1 MRRQRLA
8 PPGLRARVR
17 SVIGPSK
24 RTRTGLGAC
33 LASAAGCLLAGASP
47 AQDSAPPPEPLPST
61 PSLHRPLDRASDFAP
76 AGVLLDHT
84 HERGDWT
91 FLYRY
96 QRVSNDRLMQGE
108 ERLSPAEFDSLQPP
122 YSSRPL
128 SQLNQTHTF
137 GVMYA
142 PHERFTVAML
152 LPFVQKRLDQSV
164 GGVIDRQETSG
175 IGDAL
180 LIVLLPFM
188 QKGTQKTQFNV
199 ALSLPT
205 GSIRVDGTDGNGDPY
220 RLPYT
225 MQHGSGSWDV
235 HWGLTYTGK
244 RARFSWGA
252 QVESEYRTGKNDL
265 GYELGAVYQAS
276 SWMAAEL
283 GDWLSLSARLGWA
296 KTENIK
302 GADPALATPAATAAS
317 PLNAANRQA
326 GTRVEMGPGLNLL
339 LPIWGGQRFSF
350 EALFPLYQSVDG
362 PQLAPDVKYTVA
374 WQWIY

>member
-1 MRRQRLA
+1 MRCLGLA
-8 PPGLRARVR
+8 HPGLRARVR

-24 RTRTGLGAC
+24 RIRTGFGAC
-33 LASAAGCLLAGASP
+33 LGSAAGILLAGASP
-47 AQDSAPPPEPLPST
+47 AEDSAPAAESLALT
-61 PSLHRPLDRASDFAP
+61 PALHRPLDRASDFAP

-96 QRVSNDRLMQGE
+96 ERVSDDRLMQGE
-108 ERLSPAEFDSLQPP
+108 ATLSPAEFAVQYPA
-122 YSSRPL
+122 YSSTPL

-164 GGVIDRQETSG
+164 DGVTDRQETSG

-180 LIVLLPFM
+180 LIVLIPFM
-188 QKGTQKTQFNV
+188 QKGTEKTQFNV

-205 GSIRVDGTDGNGDPY
+205 GSIRVDGSDGM

-244 RARFSWGA
+244 HERLSWGA
-252 QVESEYRTGKNDL
+252 QVDSQYRTGKNDL
-265 GYELGAVYQAS
+265 GYELGAIYQAS
-276 SWMAAEL
+276 SWLAGEL
-283 GDWLSLSARLGWA
+283 GDWLSVSARLGWA
-296 KTENIK
+296 KTQNIK
-302 GADPALATPAATAAS
+302 GADPALATPEATAFS
-317 PLNAANRQA
+317 PLNAANRQG

-339 LPIWGGQRFSF
+339 LPILGGQRFSF

>member
-1 MRRQRLA
+1 MRCLGLA
-8 PPGLRARVR
+8 HPGLRARVR

-24 RTRTGLGAC
+24 RIRTGLGAC
-33 LASAAGCLLAGASP
+33 LGSAAGFLLAGASP
-47 AQDSAPPPEPLPST
+47 AEDSAPAAESLALT
-61 PSLHRPLDRASDFAP
+61 PGLHRPLDRASDFAP

-96 QRVSNDRLMQGE
+96 QWDLEDRLMQGE
-108 ERLSPAEFDSLQPP
+108 ERLSPAEFATQYPS
-122 YSSRPL
+122 YSSRPV

-152 LPFVQKRLDQSV
+152 LPLVQKRLDQSMN
-164 GGVIDRQETSG
+164 GVTERQETSG

-188 QKGTQKTQFNV
+188 QKGTQKSQFNV

-205 GSIRVDGTDGNGDPY
+205 GSIRVDDDAGN

-244 RARFSWGA
+244 HERFSWGA
-252 QVESEYRTGKNDL
+252 QVESQYRTGKNDL

-283 GDWLSLSARLGWA
+283 SDWLSLSARLGWA
-296 KTENIK
+296 KTQNIK
-302 GADPALATPAATAAS
+302 GADPELAANATS

>member
-8 PPGLRARVR
+8 HPSLRARVR
-17 SVIGPSK
+17 SVIGSSK
-24 RTRTGLGAC
+24 CIRTGLGAC
-33 LASAAGCLLAGASP
+33 LGSAAGFLLAGASP
-47 AQDSAPPPEPLPST
+47 AQDSAPPPESMPST
-61 PSLHRPLDRASDFAP
+61 PALHRPLDRASDFAP
-76 AGVLLDHT
+76 AGVILDHT

-91 FLYRY
+91 FLYSY
-96 QRVSNDRLMQGE
+96 QRVFNDRLMQGE
-108 ERLSPAEFDSLQPP
+108 ERLSPAEFAVQYPA
-122 YSSRPL
+122 YSSTPL

-164 GGVIDRQETSG
+164 DGMTDRQETSG

-205 GSIRVDGTDGNGDPY
+205 GSIRVDGSDGM

-244 RARFSWGA
+244 HERLSWGA
-252 QVESEYRTGKNDL
+252 QVDSQYRTGKNDL

-276 SWMAAEL
+276 SWLAGEL
-283 GDWLSLSARLGWA
+283 GDWLSVSARLGWA
-296 KTENIK
+296 KTQNIK

-317 PLNAANRQA
+317 PLNAANRQG
-326 GTRVEMGPGLNLL
+326 GTRWEIGPGVNLL
-339 LPIWGGQRFSF
+339 LPILGGQRFSF
-350 EALFPLYQSVDG
+350 EALFPIYQSVDG

>member
-1 MRRQRLA
+1 MRCLGLA
-8 PPGLRARVR
+8 HPGLRARVR

-24 RTRTGLGAC
+24 RIRTGFGAC
-33 LASAAGCLLAGASP
+33 LGSAAGILLAGASP
-47 AQDSAPPPEPLPST
+47 AEDSAPAAESLALT
-61 PSLHRPLDRASDFAP
+61 PALHRPLDRASDFAP

-96 QRVSNDRLMQGE
+96 QWDLEDRLMQGE
-108 ERLSPAEFDSLQPP
+108 ERLSPAEFAVQYPGYEST
-122 YSSRPL
+122 PL

-152 LPFVQKRLDQSV
+152 LPFVQKSLDQSV

-205 GSIRVDGTDGNGDPY
+205 GSIRVEGSDGN

-252 QVESEYRTGKNDL
+252 QVESQYRTGKNDL

-302 GADPALATPAATAAS
+302 GADPALATPAATDFS
-317 PLNAANRQA
+317 PLNAANRQG